1 MLPSSALFM
10 VESLPLN
17 SMFFGLCLIIEGAA
31 EKVSQ
36 FTMPRKS
43 IYHEI
48 NCFKEKKEQKQLK
61 MFKITLNLG

>member
-10 VESLPLN
+10 VEPLPLN

-36 FTMPRKS
+36 FTIPLKS
-43 IYHEI
+43 IYHEKI
-48 NCFKEKKEQKQLK
+48 VSKNKTVEQC
-61 MFKITLNLG
+61 